1 MIYLFDNYLLMHLTT
16 FFHVSDFSRLVKT
29 SKQFREQIVLELLKT
44 RIEESFSLTIS
55 NRHCLQSCQI
65 DNELRRITFPANIKC
80 RFSGQDDSIV
90 YLTDNE
96 TIRIVTPCREYEW
109 SMCITSLG
117 YTLDDELGCR
127 IYTLNYY
134 NLVLQ
139 IFVDVNNDEILKIN
153 FTKQPDYH
161 ILYSFWIWIVNSITD
176 KILMKDYQFISF
188 S

>member
-1 MIYLFDNYLLMHLTT
+1 MIHLFDNYLLMHLTT
-16 FFHVSDFSRLVKT
+16 FFYVSDFSRLVKT
-29 SKQFREQIVLELLKT
+29 SKLFREQIVLELLQK
-44 RIEESFSLTIS
+44 RMEQSFTLTIS
-55 NRHCLQSCQI
+55 NRHCLQCYQRIGVNQI
-65 DNELRRITFPANIKC
+65 SFPANIKC
-80 RFSGQDDSIV
+80 RFSGQDDDSIV

-96 TIRIVTPCREYEW
+96 TIRIVTPTREYEW

-139 IFVDVNNDEILKIN
+139 IFVDVNKDKILKIN

-161 ILYSFWIWIVNSITD
+161 ILYSFWIWIVSSITN
-176 KILMKDYQFISF
+176 KILMKDYRYISF

>member
-1 MIYLFDNYLLMHLTT
+1 MIHLFDNYLLMHLTT
-16 FFHVSDFSRLVKT
+16 FFHVSDFSRLVNT
-29 SKQFREQIVLELLKT
+29 STLFREQIVLELLRK
-44 RIEESFSLTIS
+44 RITQSFYLTIS
-55 NRHCLQSCQI
+55 NRHNLQSVQI
-65 DNELRRITFPANIKC
+65 VCENQISFPANIKC

-90 YLTDNE
+90 YLTENE

-109 SMCITSLG
+109 SMCITSFG

-139 IFVDVNNDEILKIN
+139 IFVDVNKGEILKIQ

-161 ILYSFWIWIVNSITD
+161 ILYSLWIWIVNSITN
-176 KILMKDYQFISF
+176 KILMKEYQYISF